1 MDSKSPVVVLLSIK
15 PHYANAILDG
25 RKKVEFRKRKFG
37 RAVSHVVIY
46 ATAPMQR
53 IVGWF
58 EVGPLH
64 ELSPE
69 RLWRRF
75 STIGG
80 ISRDD
85 FRAYY
90 AGVPSGVA
98 IAVTAVQRLRKPLAL
113 KRISSSP
120 PPQSYSYL
128 PASVLALIVSGDVR
142 QPAKRLLAKR
152 RVPKWKSSK
161 AIARKSNS
169 QI

>member
-1 MDSKSPVVVLLSIK
+1 MDSQSPVIALLSIK

-25 RKKVEFRKRKFG
+25 KKKVEFRKRKFG

-46 ATAPMQR
+46 ATAPLMR

-58 EVGPLH
+58 KVGLLH

-69 RLWRRF
+69 SLWRKF
-75 STIGG
+75 SAVGG

-90 AGVPSGVA
+90 SGVPSGVA
-98 IAVTAVQRLRKPLAL
+98 ISVTAAQRLRKPLAL
-113 KRISSSP
+113 TRISSSP

-128 PASVLALIVSGDVR
+128 PASILSLIERGDAR

-152 RVPKWKSSK
+152 KASK
-161 AIARKSNS
+161 RQEKKTPRRKSKS
-169 QI
+169 RS

>member
-1 MDSKSPVVVLLSIK
+1 MDSQSPVVALLSIK

-25 RKKVEFRKRKFG
+25 KKKVEFRKRKFG

-46 ATAPMQR
+46 ATAPIMR

-58 EVGPLH
+58 KVGPLH

-69 RLWRRF
+69 SLWRRF
-75 STIGG
+75 SRVGG

-90 AGVPSGVA
+90 SGVPSGVA
-98 IAVTAVQRLRKPLAL
+98 IAVTEAQRLRKPLAL
-113 KRISSSP
+113 NRISSSP

-128 PASVLALIVSGDVR
+128 PASVLSLIERGDAR

-152 RVPKWKSSK
+152 RDLKKRRRKPKSR
-161 AIARKSNS
+161 A
-169 QI
+169 